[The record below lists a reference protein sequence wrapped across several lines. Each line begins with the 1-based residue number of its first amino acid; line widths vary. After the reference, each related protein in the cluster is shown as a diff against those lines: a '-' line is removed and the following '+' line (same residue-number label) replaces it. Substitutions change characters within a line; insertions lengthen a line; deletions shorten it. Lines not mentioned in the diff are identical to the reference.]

1 MHGQRLLCDGRFV
14 GDESGRCVEVAQEQ
28 AHAVLRVMRGR
39 ESDGAAAVVDVDEQ
53 EARDG
58 ESGRRARRW
67 RRYARRSE
75 GGASLVGGGDLMVH
89 RREDLLHALFQGEG
103 VVG

>member
-1 MHGQRLLCDGRFV
+1 MSEEGWC
-14 GDESGRCVEVAQEQ
+14 CVEVAQEQ
-28 AHAVLRVMRGR
+28 SHAVLRVMRGR
-39 ESDGAAAVVDVDEQ
+39 ERDGAAAVVDVDEQ

-67 RRYARRSE
+67 RRYARRFE